1 MFSERKQSADTN
13 TKMAEMSRFYK
24 HPSYIVRHG
33 IALLK
38 SQHRKMENLE
48 PA

>member
-1 MFSERKQSADTN
+1 MFSERKQSVDTN
-13 TKMAEMSRFYK
+13 TKMAEMSRFHK
-24 HPSYIVRHG
+24 HPSYIVRHD
-33 IALLK
+33 ITLLK